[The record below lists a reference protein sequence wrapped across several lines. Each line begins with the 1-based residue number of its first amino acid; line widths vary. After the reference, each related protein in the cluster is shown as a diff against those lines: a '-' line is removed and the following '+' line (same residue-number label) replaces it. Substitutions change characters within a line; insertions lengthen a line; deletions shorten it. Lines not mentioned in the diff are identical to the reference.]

1 MRLLWACSCSSLG
14 VIAELI
20 QSVYHLQTCR
30 YKVVSHI
37 KWHDSTVKNSVSYR
51 EILDERVEKQFN
63 FHFHLLLII
72 ITNTNMKNK
81 NETG

>member
-1 MRLLWACSCSSLG
+1 MRHSCGLFG

-37 KWHDSTVKNSVSYR
+37 KWHNKTVSYYTVSYR
-51 EILDERVEKQFN
+51 KILD
-63 FHFHLLLII
+63 
-72 ITNTNMKNK
+72 
-81 NETG
+81 